1 MAYYGKFRK
10 RGVRRP
16 IGASSRRAIKKVAKK
31 GASKALRANF
41 NRRVKAVIDRVS
53 ETKCLNYSIQN
64 KQLFNVAS
72 ADWISSVVN
81 LLPEATG
88 GSTWQYSCNQGTGE
102 SDRIGNEI
110 RPTGLYLTGVLR
122 ANLAFDNTT
131 NYNPCPLRV
140 TMWLVR
146 IKKHLTDSSTNLE
159 QIVDN
164 TFFNAGNTSSGMFG
178 TTLDLTRTP
187 NPDQI
192 TVVMKKT
199 FLLGASDYVSG
210 FAVNSGNNVSQRY
223 ADNGTTISRMFRIDL
238 TKYLP
243 KKLIFNDGGNT
254 TPVNARK
261 MWLMIST
268 QRVDGSISQTLLGN
282 YTGPI
287 PAYIDYGLDF
297 KYKDV

>member
-1 MAYYGKFRK
+1 MKYGKYSKYRTK
-10 RGVRRP
+10 RRSGVS
-16 IGASSRRAIKKVAKK
+16 GRRAVKKVAKK

-41 NRRVKAVIDRVS
+41 SRRVRAVVNRLS

-72 ADWISSVVN
+72 ADWLSSVVN

-110 RPTGLYLTGVLR
+110 RPTSLMLTGVLR
-122 ANLAFDNTT
+122 ANLAFDNTG

-140 TMWLVR
+140 TMWIVR

-164 TFFNAGNTSSGMFG
+164 TFFQAGNTSSGMFG

-199 FLLGASDYVSG
+199 FYLGASDYVSG

-223 ADNGTTISRMFRIDL
+223 ADNGTTISRMFRINL

-243 KKLIFNDGGNT
+243 KKLTFNDGGNT

-261 MWLMIST
+261 MWFMITT
-268 QRVDGSISQTLLGN
+268 QRIDGSISQTSLGN
-282 YTGPI
+282 YTGPV
-287 PAYIDYGLDF
+287 PAFIDYGLEM
-297 KYKDV
+297 KCKDV

>member
-1 MAYYGKFRK
+1 MRYGKYSKYRAK
-10 RGVRRP
+10 RRS
-16 IGASSRRAIKKVAKK
+16 GASRTGTTKKVVKK
-31 GASKALRANF
+31 AVRTARNRVF

-72 ADWISSVVN
+72 ADWLSSVVN

-110 RPTGLYLTGVLR
+110 RPISLVLTGVIR
-122 ANLAFDNTT
+122 ANLGFDNTT

-164 TFFNAGNTSSGMFG
+164 TFFQAGNTSSGMFG

-187 NPDQI
+187 NSDQI
-192 TVVMKKT
+192 EVQMKKT
-199 FLLGASDYVSG
+199 FLLGASDYISA
-210 FAVNSGNNVSQRY
+210 FAVNSGNNSQQRY
-223 ADNGTTISRMFRIDL
+223 ADNGTTISRMFRINL

-243 KKLIFNDGGNT
+243 KKLMFNDGSNT

-261 MWLMIST
+261 MWLMIT
-268 QRVDGSISQTLLGN
+268 LQRVDGSISQTSLGN
-282 YTGPI
+282 YTGPV

>member
-1 MAYYGKFRK
+1 MRYGKYAKYRVK
-10 RGVRRP
+10 RRG
-16 IGASSRRAIKKVAKK
+16 GSSGTRNTKKVVKK
-31 GASKALRANF
+31 AVKTAISRQFSN
-41 NRRVKAVIDRVS
+41 RVKSVIGRIS

-72 ADWISSVVN
+72 ADWLSSVVN

-88 GSTWQYSCNQGTGE
+88 GTTWQYSCNQGTGE

-110 RPTGLYLTGVLR
+110 RPTSLVLTGVLR
-122 ANLAFDNTT
+122 ANLAFDNTG

-164 TFFNAGNTSSGMFG
+164 TFFQAGNTSSGMFG

-187 NPDQI
+187 NNDQI
-192 TVVMKKT
+192 EVQMKKT

-223 ADNGTTISRMFRIDL
+223 ADNGTTISRMFRINL
-238 TKYLP
+238 TKHLP
-243 KKLIFNDGGNT
+243 KKLMFNDGSNT

-261 MWLMIST
+261 MWLMITT
-268 QRVDGSISQTLLGN
+268 QRVDGSISQTSLGN
-282 YTGPI
+282 YTGPV
-287 PAYIDYGLDF
+287 PAFIDYGLDF

>member
-1 MAYYGKFRK
+1 MRYGKYSKYRTK
-10 RGVRRP
+10 RRS
-16 IGASSRRAIKKVAKK
+16 GASRTGTNKKVVKK
-31 GASKALRANF
+31 AVRTARNRVF

-72 ADWISSVVN
+72 ADWLSSVVN

-88 GSTWQYSCNQGTGE
+88 GTTWQYSCNQGSGE
-102 SDRIGNEI
+102 SDRVGNEI
-110 RPTGLYLTGVLR
+110 RPISLILTGVLR
-122 ANLAFDNTT
+122 ANLAFDNTG

-164 TFFNAGNTSSGMFG
+164 TFFQAGNTSSGMFG

-187 NPDQI
+187 NNDQI
-192 TVVMKKT
+192 EVQMKKT

-223 ADNGTTISRMFRIDL
+223 ADNGTTISRMFRINL
-238 TKYLP
+238 SKYLP
-243 KKLIFNDGGNT
+243 KKLMFNDGSNT

-261 MWLMIST
+261 MWLMITT
-268 QRVDGSISQTLLGN
+268 QRVDGSISQTSLGN
-282 YTGPI
+282 YTGPV
-287 PAYIDYGLDF
+287 PAFIDYGLDF